1 MTKVKEVASAINDFI
16 DTWQRNSAVIVTIFG
31 ERDISELAGIIEF
44 LKGIFMRK

>member
-1 MTKVKEVASAINDFI
+1 MTKVREVVAAVNDFI
-16 DTWQRNSAVIVTIFG
+16 DTWQRHSAVIVTIFG